1 MRRVGPCGVYV
12 GNVIFGMSSFFL
24 FSVFAYIT
32 YSFDFWHDVY
42 FTKWFLTLFL
52 LVRFRWSMF
61 PIFHFFFSK
70 YKYRNISK
78 NIILFIF
85 FVNV

>member
-61 PIFHFFFSK
+61 PIFHFFLV
-70 YKYRNISK
+70 NI
-78 NIILFIF
+78 NIETYPRILFYLF
-85 FVNV
+85 SL